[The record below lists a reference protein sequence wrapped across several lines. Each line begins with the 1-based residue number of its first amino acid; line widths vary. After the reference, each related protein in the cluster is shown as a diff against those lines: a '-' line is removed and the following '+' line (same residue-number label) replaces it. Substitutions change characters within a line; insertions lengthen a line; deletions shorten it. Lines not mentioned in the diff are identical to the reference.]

1 MKVDNLLHVK
11 LLRLGTSRSPV
22 DIPSARRDPDRQLL
36 LQQLLVL
43 ESLISSY
50 GMSKFPSSI
59 RTDESF
65 TMNFS
70 DRTLSLRNLL
80 VSSSIVVVFA
90 SSLEW
95 KKAKENE
102 RKPQKQKNRRKN

>member
-1 MKVDNLLHVK
+1 MKVVNLLHVK

-70 DRTLSLRNLL
+70 ARTLSLRNLL
-80 VSSSIVVVFA
+80 ASSSIVVVFA

-102 RKPQKQKNRRKN
+102 RKPQKQKK

>member
-1 MKVDNLLHVK
+1 
-11 LLRLGTSRSPV
+11 
-22 DIPSARRDPDRQLL
+22 
-36 LQQLLVL
+36 
-43 ESLISSY
+43 
-50 GMSKFPSSI
+50 MSKFPSSI